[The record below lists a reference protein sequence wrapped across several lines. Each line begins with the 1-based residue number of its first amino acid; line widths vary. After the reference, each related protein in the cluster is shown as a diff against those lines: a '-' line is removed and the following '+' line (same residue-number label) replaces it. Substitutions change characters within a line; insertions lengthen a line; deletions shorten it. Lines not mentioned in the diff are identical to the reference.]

1 MTACVHCFTLTVDT
15 NHRTNDERRPRTC
28 DARRRQASIYGKA
41 NHVGVKGAWANEGV
55 NRVHQLCPE
64 ESAPSG
70 EGQFQESDTVRET
83 VIVFL
88 QPSLY

>member
-15 NHRTNDERRPRTC
+15 NQRTNDERRPRTC

-41 NHVGVKGAWANEGV
+41 NHVGVKGARANEGV

-64 ESAPSG
+64 ESAPSRG
-70 EGQFQESDTVRET
+70 GAV
-83 VIVFL
+83 
-88 QPSLY
+88 PGK